1 MFKTFRSAVIAG
13 FTIGLA
19 GFGYLSMNGVLNG
32 VVGAFVF
39 AFGLLT
45 IVAYKLKLF
54 TGTAGFINMKKE
66 EFGTL
71 MLILVGNVIG
81 CGVVA
86 LMTRLAPS
94 AANSTAET
102 VNAAAETVLNG
113 RITNGALK
121 SGVLAI
127 GCGFIM
133 TTAVTFA
140 RKGNVLPLIFGV
152 PLFIFCGFPHCLVDA
167 FYILTSPV
175 SFVGANIGAVL
186 ATYGCVVLG
195 NFIGCNLYRAVL
207 PDAE

>member
-1 MFKTFRSAVIAG
+1 MAG

-19 GFGYLSMNGVLNG
+19 GFGYLSMINVLNG
-32 VVGAFVF
+32 VVGAVVF

-45 IVAYKLKLF
+45 IVAYKLRLF
-54 TGTAGFINMKKE
+54 TGTAGFISMKKD
-66 EFGTL
+66 EFATL
-71 MLILVGNVIG
+71 LLILVGNVIG

-86 LMTRLAPS
+86 LMTRLSP
-94 AANSTAET
+94 NDINCVAERI
-102 VNAAAETVLNG
+102 LSG
-113 RITNGALK
+113 RIANGMLK

-140 RKGNVLPLIFGV
+140 RKGNLLPLIFGV

-167 FYILTSPV
+167 FYCQTVPF
-175 SFVGANIGAVL
+175 SFFKENAADIL

-195 NFIGCNLYRAVL
+195 NFVGCNIFRSVM
-207 PDAE
+207 PDATV

>member
-19 GFGYLSMNGVLNG
+19 GFGYLSMIGVLNG
-32 VVGAFVF
+32 VVGAVVF

-54 TGTAGFINMKKE
+54 TGTAGFINFNKSE
-66 EFGTL
+66 IGTL
-71 MLILVGNVIG
+71 LLILVGNVIG
-81 CGVVA
+81 CGLVA
-86 LMTRLAPS
+86 LMTRLSP
-94 AANSTAET
+94 NDINCVAERILT
-102 VNAAAETVLNG
+102 G
-113 RITNGALK
+113 RIANGALK

-140 RKGNVLPLIFGV
+140 RKGNLLPLIFGV

-175 SFVGANIGAVL
+175 SFVGSNAGAVF

-195 NFIGCNLYRAVL
+195 NFIGCNLYRTVL
-207 PDAE
+207 PDGE

>member
-1 MFKTFRSAVIAG
+1 MIAG

-19 GFGYLSMNGVLNG
+19 GFGYLSMIGVLNG
-32 VVGAFVF
+32 VVGAIVF

-54 TGTAGFINMKKE
+54 TGTAGFINFNKSE
-66 EFGTL
+66 IGTL
-71 MLILVGNVIG
+71 LLILVGNVIG
-81 CGVVA
+81 CGLVA
-86 LMTRLAPS
+86 LMTRLSP
-94 AANSTAET
+94 NDINCVAERILT
-102 VNAAAETVLNG
+102 G
-113 RITNGALK
+113 RIANGALK

-140 RKGNVLPLIFGV
+140 RKGNLLPLIFGV

-167 FYILTSPV
+167 FYCQTIPV
-175 SFVGANIGAVL
+175 AFFKENAADIL

-195 NFIGCNLYRAVL
+195 NFVGCNLFRTVL
-207 PDAE
+207 PDATV

>member
-19 GFGYLSMNGVLNG
+19 GFGYLSMIGVLNG
-32 VVGAFVF
+32 VVGAIVF

-54 TGTAGFINMKKE
+54 TGTAGFINFNKSE
-66 EFGTL
+66 IGTL
-71 MLILVGNVIG
+71 LLILVGNVIG
-81 CGVVA
+81 CGLVA
-86 LMTRLAPS
+86 LMTRLSPYDI
-94 AANSTAET
+94 NCVAERILT
-102 VNAAAETVLNG
+102 G
-113 RITNGALK
+113 RIANGALK

-140 RKGNVLPLIFGV
+140 RKGNLLPLIFGV

-175 SFVGANIGAVL
+175 SFVGGNAGAVF

-195 NFIGCNLYRAVL
+195 NFIGCNLYRIVL
-207 PDAE
+207 PDGE

>member
-19 GFGYLSMNGVLNG
+19 GFGYLSMIGVLNG
-32 VVGAFVF
+32 VVGAVVF

-45 IVAYKLKLF
+45 IVGYKLKLF
-54 TGTAGFINMKKE
+54 TGTAGFISVNK
-66 EFGTL
+66 TDIRDL
-71 MLILVGNVIG
+71 LIILVGNVIG
-81 CGVVA
+81 CGIVA
-86 LMTRLAPS
+86 LMTRVSP
-94 AANSTAET
+94 NDINCVAERI
-102 VNAAAETVLNG
+102 LSG
-113 RITNGALK
+113 RVANGALR

-140 RKGNVLPLIFGV
+140 RKGNMLPLIFGV

-167 FYILTSPV
+167 FYILTSPI
-175 SFVGANIGAVL
+175 SFVGANAGAVF

-195 NFIGCNLYRAVL
+195 NFIGCNLYRSVL

>member
-1 MFKTFRSAVIAG
+1 MFKTLRSAVIAG

-19 GFGYLSMNGVLNG
+19 GFGYLSVIGVLNG
-32 VVGAFVF
+32 VVGAVVF

-54 TGTAGFINMKKE
+54 TGTAGFISMKKE
-66 EFGTL
+66 EFGNL
-71 MLILVGNVIG
+71 LLILVGNVIG
-81 CGVVA
+81 CGIVA
-86 LMTRLAPS
+86 LLTRLSP
-94 AANSTAET
+94 NDINYVAERILT
-102 VNAAAETVLNG
+102 G
-113 RITNGALK
+113 RVANGALR
-121 SGVLAI
+121 SGALAI

-167 FYILTSPV
+167 FYILTTP
-175 SFVGANIGAVL
+175 ANYVATNAGVVF

-207 PDAE
+207 PDGE

>member
-1 MFKTFRSAVIAG
+1 MFKTFRSAILAG

-19 GFGYLSMNGVLNG
+19 GFGYLSMASVLNG
-32 VVGAFVF
+32 VVGAVVF

-54 TGTAGFINMKKE
+54 TGTAGFIKKDE
-66 EFGTL
+66 VGSL
-71 MLILVGNVIG
+71 LVILIGNVVG
-81 CGVVA
+81 CSLVA
-86 LMTRLAPS
+86 LMSRLSP
-94 AANSTAET
+94 NDINCVAERIL
-102 VNAAAETVLNG
+102 AG
-113 RITNGALK
+113 RVSNGALK

-140 RKGNVLPLIFGV
+140 RKGNMLPLIFGV

-175 SFVGANIGAVL
+175 DFVADNAAGVFG
-186 ATYGCVVLG
+186 TYGCVVLG
-195 NFIGCNLYRAVL
+195 NFIGCNLYRTVL

>member
-1 MFKTFRSAVIAG
+1 MFKIFRSAMIAG

-19 GFGYLSMNGVLNG
+19 GFGYLSMINVLSG
-32 VVGAFVF
+32 VVGAVVF

-45 IVAYKLKLF
+45 IVAYQLKLF
-54 TGTAGFINMKKE
+54 TGTAGFISMKKE
-66 EFGTL
+66 DFGNL
-71 MLILVGNVIG
+71 LLILVGNVIG
-81 CGVVA
+81 CGIVA
-86 LMTRLAPS
+86 LMTRLSP
-94 AANSTAET
+94 NDINCVAERILT
-102 VNAAAETVLNG
+102 G
-113 RITNGALK
+113 RVANGALK

-167 FYILTSPV
+167 FYILTTPA
-175 SFVGANIGAVL
+175 SFVAANSGEVF

>member
-19 GFGYLSMNGVLNG
+19 GFGYLSMIGVLNG
-32 VVGAFVF
+32 VVGAIVF

-54 TGTAGFINMKKE
+54 TGTAGFINFNKE
-66 EFGTL
+66 ELGTL
-71 MLILVGNVIG
+71 LLILVGNVIG
-81 CGVVA
+81 CGIVA
-86 LMTRLAPS
+86 LMTRLSP
-94 AANSTAET
+94 NDINGVAERILT
-102 VNAAAETVLNG
+102 G
-113 RITNGALK
+113 RIVNGPLK
-121 SGVLAI
+121 SGILAI

-140 RKGNVLPLIFGV
+140 RKGNLLPLIFGV

-167 FYILTSPV
+167 FYILTCPV
-175 SFVGANIGAVL
+175 SFVGGNAGLVF
-186 ATYGCVVLG
+186 ATYGCVVVG

>member
-1 MFKTFRSAVIAG
+1 MI
-13 FTIGLA
+13 
-19 GFGYLSMNGVLNG
+19 NVLNG
-32 VVGAFVF
+32 VVGAVVF
-39 AFGLLT
+39 AVGLLT
-45 IVAYKLKLF
+45 IVAYKLRLF
-54 TGTAGFINMKKE
+54 TGTAGFISMKKE

-71 MLILVGNVIG
+71 FLILVGNVIG
-81 CGVVA
+81 CGLVA
-86 LMTRLAPS
+86 LMTRLSP
-94 AANSTAET
+94 NDINCVAERILT
-102 VNAAAETVLNG
+102 G
-113 RITNGALK
+113 RIANGALK

-140 RKGNVLPLIFGV
+140 RKCNVLPLIVGV

-175 SFVGANIGAVL
+175 NFVAGNAGAVF